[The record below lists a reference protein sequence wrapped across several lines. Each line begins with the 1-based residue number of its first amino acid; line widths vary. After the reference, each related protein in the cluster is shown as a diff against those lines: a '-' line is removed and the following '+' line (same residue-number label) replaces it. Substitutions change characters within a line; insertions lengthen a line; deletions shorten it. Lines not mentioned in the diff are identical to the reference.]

1 MSDVTIRFESEEFGG
16 WKAVAVS
23 RSVESLCGTFEIS
36 LLDNFAGDVW
46 VLVPNV
52 TVDVFIGKIQV
63 LRGMIDRV
71 NTVVRTDGKV
81 LTISGRDKTADIVDC
96 SAMNTPGKWKET
108 NLFQLAGQLCN
119 PFKVSVKREITPAE
133 LVKFPFKLQ
142 SGESPFEALNR
153 ANEFQGALLISDNL
167 GRLLITKPGLNVAT
181 DVLVTGQNV
190 VESEMTIDY
199 SNRFSQ
205 YTVKGQKKVK
215 NSSGWGTSETRVNF
229 EATAVDPI
237 IADQRYRPKLFQA
250 EAQATQ
256 TLAQNRVNLEASVR
270 AAKSSE
276 VVVQVKGWTQR
287 TGVLWPVN
295 GLVTVNIP
303 EMQLFNRKML
313 IAALTY
319 SKSLDGG
326 TTTSMTLRREDAYQK
341 LIKKA
346 VRKGTVN
353 TYGG

>member
-1 MSDVTIRFESEEFGG
+1 MSDVTLRIGTEEFGG
-16 WKAVAVS
+16 WKAVSVS
-23 RSVESLCGTFEIS
+23 RSIESLCGTFEIS
-36 LLDNFAGDVW
+36 LLDNFSNDVW
-46 VLVPNV
+46 VIVPN
-52 TVDVFIGKIQV
+52 TVVDIFIDKKQV
-63 LRGMIDRV
+63 LRGLIDRV
-71 NTVVRTDGKV
+71 NTVEQTDGKV
-81 LTISGRDKTADIVDC
+81 LTVSGRDKTADIVDC

-108 NLFQLAGQLCN
+108 DLFTLAGALCN
-119 PFKVSVKREITPAE
+119 PLDVSVKRELLPTE

-167 GRLLITKPGLNVAT
+167 GRLVITKPGLTAVVDN
-181 DVLVTGQNV
+181 LVIGQNIT
-190 VESEMTIDY
+190 EAEMSVDY
-199 SNRFSQ
+199 SNRFSE

-215 NSSGWGTSETRVNF
+215 DSSGWGTSETRVNF
-229 EATAVDPI
+229 EAKATDPVI
-237 IADQRYRPKLFQA
+237 GDQRYRPKLFQA

-256 TLAQNRVNLEASVR
+256 ELAQKRVNLEASVR
-270 AAKSSE
+270 AAKSAE
-276 VVVQVKGWTQR
+276 VIVQVKGWTQR

-295 GLVTVNIP
+295 GIVTVNIP
-303 EMQLFNRKML
+303 SMQIFLHQML

-326 TTTSMTLRREDAYQK
+326 TITSMTLRRKDAYQQ

-353 TYGG
+353 TYGW